1 VYCPR
6 CGTPNES
13 ADRFCSACGTALK
26 EVSSPAEKRSLGQRI
41 VLLVGD
47 TRKARWI
54 TAATV
59 GAIAVAIAAFITLKP
74 SDDGIP
80 RDAYTIEADQICLS
94 AKRQIVAAERSG
106 RASTFAAALVPIV
119 GSWRSQVSE
128 MIVPVDR
135 IEQAQQLEIALR
147 DVEIQIAQLAR
158 IAHQGNERRTL
169 ASAKQADA
177 ATSRV
182 EDAVVSLGL
191 SQCAA
196 ATIGVAPESS

>member
-1 VYCPR
+1 
-6 CGTPNES
+6 
-13 ADRFCSACGTALK
+13 
-26 EVSSPAEKRSLGQRI
+26 
-41 VLLVGD
+41 
-47 TRKARWI
+47 
-54 TAATV
+54 V
-59 GAIAVAIAAFITLKP
+59 GAIAVAIAAFIALKP

-119 GSWRSQVSE
+119 GSWRSQSGE
-128 MIVPVDR
+128 LIVPADR
-135 IEQAQQLEIALR
+135 IEQAQQLETALR

-158 IAHQGNERRTL
+158 IAAQGSERRTL

-182 EDAVVSLGL
+182 EEAVASLGL
-191 SQCAA
+191 SRCAA
-196 ATIGVAPESS
+196 ATIGVSADSS